1 MEAEN
6 DVMKKD
12 VNQVHT
18 EKPINVSHME
28 AENDVMK
35 KDVKKEHT
43 EKPINA

>member
-28 AENDVMK
+28 AENDVLK
-35 KDVKKEHT
+35 KDVNQVHT
-43 EKPINA
+43 EKAINA